1 MNRRLPLGSP
11 AAGADSGT
19 TSPPAISRPARRLI
33 AVMLVAAAA
42 LDLTRCG
49 LVMGAGRHPPS
60 AAGLVMIGLAAA
72 ALSVRTA
79 RGCQSGQRWAVW
91 AALLTGAASA
101 PQAAMSGFSTTYT
114 IPDTATAVLG
124 VLLGAA
130 VLATAGRTGVPGDN
144 IHSPC
149 AIARDDPMI
158 RDAAAPEVA
167 PITLPARH
175 VDASHQQGSRQPWRA
190 RTRHASGLTLLAVR
204 AHVTM
209 HRQSGCR

>member
-19 TSPPAISRPARRLI
+19 TSPAAVSRPARRLI

-49 LVMGAGRHPPS
+49 LVMVAVRHPAS
-60 AAGLVMIGLAAA
+60 AAGLVVIGLAAA

-79 RGCQSGQRWAVW
+79 RGCQGGQRWAVW

-101 PQAAMSGFSTTYT
+101 PQAAMSGFSTPYT

-130 VLATAGRTGVPGDN
+130 VLATAAGPGYRETT
-144 IHSPC
+144 S
-149 AIARDDPMI
+149 R
-158 RDAAAPEVA
+158 AP
-167 PITLPARH
+167 
-175 VDASHQQGSRQPWRA
+175 AS
-190 RTRHASGLTLLAVR
+190 
-204 AHVTM
+204 
-209 HRQSGCR
+209 